1 MNFVE
6 FYELLID
13 LGMYI
18 AMVLV
23 GIFGAISF
31 SYFLYR
37 YIKGDDIPNVLD
49 IEPSHDVKDHFKKW
63 LNPFYFKH
71 PFHIFMPALLL
82 FGAVLVFVIM
92 WPLIPAII
100 PCGLIWFVIDST
112 RKKNIHKKKMWEELK
127 S

>member
-13 LGMYI
+13 LGTYVAI
-18 AMVLV
+18 VLV
-23 GIFGAISF
+23 GIFGTVSF

-49 IEPSHDVKDHFKKW
+49 IQPDHDIKNNFKKW

-82 FGAVLVFVIM
+82 FGAVTVST
-92 WPLIPAII
+92 LIWPAII
-100 PCGLIWFVIDST
+100 PCGLIWFAIDFT

>member
-6 FYELLID
+6 FYELVID
-13 LGMYI
+13 LGTYV

-23 GIFGAISF
+23 GIFGTVSF

-37 YIKGDDIPNVLD
+37 YLKGDDIPNVLD
-49 IEPSHDVKDHFKKW
+49 IEPDHDIKNNFKKW

-82 FGAVLVFVIM
+82 FGAVTVSTLI
-92 WPLIPAII
+92 WPVII
-100 PCGLIWFVIDST
+100 PCGLIWFAIDSI

>member
-6 FYELLID
+6 FYELLIN
-13 LGMYI
+13 LGTYI
-18 AMVLV
+18 AMILV
-23 GIFGAISF
+23 GIFGTISF

-37 YIKGDDIPNVLD
+37 YIKGDDIPNVMD
-49 IEPSHDVKDHFKKW
+49 IEPDHNIKDNFKKW

-71 PFHIFMPALLL
+71 PLHIFMPALLL
-82 FGAVLVFVIM
+82 FGAVTVSTLM
-92 WPLIPAII
+92 WPVVI
-100 PCGLIWFVIDST
+100 PCGLIWFAIDFT

>member
-6 FYELLID
+6 FYELLIN
-13 LGMYI
+13 LGTYI
-18 AMVLV
+18 AMILV
-23 GIFGAISF
+23 GIFGTISF

-49 IEPSHDVKDHFKKW
+49 IEPDHDIKNNFKKW

-82 FGAVLVFVIM
+82 FGAVTVSTLM
-92 WPLIPAII
+92 WPVVI
-100 PCGLIWFVIDST
+100 PCGLIWFAIDFA

>member
-18 AMVLV
+18 AMILV
-23 GIFGAISF
+23 GIFGAVSF

-49 IEPSHDVKDHFKKW
+49 IEPDRDIKNNFKKW

-71 PFHIFMPALLL
+71 PFHIVMPALLL
-82 FGAVLVFVIM
+82 FGAILVFVTL
-92 WPLIPAII
+92 WPLIPVAI
-100 PCGLIWFVIDST
+100 PCGLIWFAIDSI